1 MMTLRTADAHEL
13 DDIYLMGFDI
23 WGGSASVDEFLACCN
38 KSDKYQKG
46 TWYVLIEHHK
56 ILSSLI
62 VYQGMFGLVD
72 GSCGLGSVATPPELR
87 CKGYA
92 SKLIN
97 MIKNELL
104 QNQNNTALFLH
115 SDIDKKFYSR
125 LGFTAIEGS
134 DCMYCTSDG
143 RAFKGTVPRY
153 F

>member
-1 MMTLRTADAHEL
+1 MTLRTADAHEL
-13 DDIYLMGFDI
+13 DYIYLMGFDV
-23 WGGSASVDEFLACCN
+23 WGGSASVDEYLACCN
-38 KSDKYQKG
+38 KNDKYQKG
-46 TWYVLIEHHK
+46 TWYVLIEHQK

-62 VYQGMFGLVD
+62 VYQGVFGLVD

-87 CKGYA
+87 GKGYA

-104 QNQNNTALFLH
+104 QNQNNTVLFLH
-115 SDIDKKFYSR
+115 SDIDKEFYRR

-134 DCMYCTSDG
+134 DCMYSTSDN
-143 RAFKGTVPRY
+143 AEFKGAIPAY